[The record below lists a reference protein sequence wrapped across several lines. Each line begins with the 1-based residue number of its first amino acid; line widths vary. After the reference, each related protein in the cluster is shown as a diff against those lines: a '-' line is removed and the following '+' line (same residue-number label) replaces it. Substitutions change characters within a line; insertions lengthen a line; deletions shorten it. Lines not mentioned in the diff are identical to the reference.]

1 MKTEIQLVEIL
12 GHSRAHVPSNW
23 DELETLGGIWTLVA
37 EHGRIDV
44 LVNNAGHAVMDTIKD
59 VPTSAIANIGSSITF
74 APILALCTDAATK
87 SAVEGYTE
95 VLQAEVA
102 AFGIGVLL
110 VKPGATA
117 TEFASEIGSGIKV
130 ESSEPYQEGILKYV
144 SNMTNLSRSAPNVA
158 ISVAVVERVELWLRH
173 PLGQNIGSDL
183 EKKAVV
189 FAGPVNLKD
198 AWGSS

>member
-1 MKTEIQLVEIL
+1 MGRQGRFTIDT
-12 GHSRAHVPSNW
+12 RA
-23 DELETLGGIWTLVA
+23 
-37 EHGRIDV
+37 R
-44 LVNNAGHAVMDTIKD
+44 
-59 VPTSAIANIGSSITF
+59 TSAIANIGSSITF

-158 ISVAVVERVELWLRH
+158 ISVAVVERVVEAIDGTGSWLGRSYGFATR
-173 PLGQNIGSDL
+173 LG
-183 EKKAVV
+183 KT
-189 FAGPVNLKD
+189 
-198 AWGSS
+198 